1 MKRWYRN
8 RSIRFKIS
16 FLFASLF
23 MLMTGVLTL
32 VLYNHFQQTVN
43 ESIMNVVSAKV
54 SDNMGQLQALL
65 GRIENSTTMV
75 HDNNSL
81 FYEDDAEIP
90 PICKMLLSYKEE
102 PGNENVPRLMEEY
115 ESNKKLFNQYYNAAF
130 GSAGMEYSNIFFVD
144 ASLPVQKFFPKYVE
158 FSYGNGFRSS
168 INAEKT
174 DWYKQAMNM
183 DGNVYWFHLPEYE
196 TRLCMAKLLKHNYI
210 DSIGRLQLK
219 NLGMLTISFDI
230 SAVYD
235 MLDVEG
241 ITSGSEL
248 YLIDKHQRIVFS
260 STKDEVYE
268 QLIKSHILW
277 DTNTHEREYEAQQ
290 VHVYFQE
297 LPMDL
302 AVITIVPLD
311 DINKLTTDAI
321 GIIFTVGLIAMFFA
335 IAAIIFLATKIVSPI
350 KRLSGHMQAGQAELI
365 SCDKVGKDEIGKL
378 YQEFNALMNKL
389 NYSMEENIQ
398 AIEKKKEAELRA
410 LQAQINPHFIYNTL
424 NSISSLA
431 LYYEKE
437 DIAEVVGNL
446 SQIMRYSINDPNELV
461 AIRNEI
467 SVIKQYENIQ
477 KNCYWEEVFF
487 RYEIA
492 PETMD
497 IMIPKLIIQPLIEN
511 ALIHGLDHREGCA
524 EIRLITKKLGNTIR
538 IIVWDSGTSAD
549 INKLNQQIMMED
561 TSEEKKNSIGVRN
574 VMERIKLVFGEKG
587 EFHFEKDAAGHTMA
601 VISLDV

>member
-1 MKRWYRN
+1 
-8 RSIRFKIS
+8 
-16 FLFASLF
+16 
-23 MLMTGVLTL
+23 MLMTAVLTL

-90 PICKMLLSYKEE
+90 PICKMLLSYEEE

-477 KNCYWEEVFF
+477 KSCYWEEVFF

>member
-23 MLMTGVLTL
+23 MLMTAVLTL

-446 SQIMRYSINDPNELV
+446 SQIMRYSINDPNKLV

-477 KNCYWEEVFF
+477 KSCYWEEVFF

-524 EIRLITKKLGNTIR
+524 EIQLITKKLGNTIR

>member
-1 MKRWYRN
+1 
-8 RSIRFKIS
+8 
-16 FLFASLF
+16 
-23 MLMTGVLTL
+23 MLMTAVLTL

-389 NYSMEENIQ
+389 NYSMEENIK
-398 AIEKKKEAELRA
+398 AIEK
-410 LQAQINPHFIYNTL
+410 
-424 NSISSLA
+424 
-431 LYYEKE
+431 
-437 DIAEVVGNL
+437 
-446 SQIMRYSINDPNELV
+446 
-461 AIRNEI
+461 
-467 SVIKQYENIQ
+467 
-477 KNCYWEEVFF
+477 
-487 RYEIA
+487 
-492 PETMD
+492 
-497 IMIPKLIIQPLIEN
+497 
-511 ALIHGLDHREGCA
+511 
-524 EIRLITKKLGNTIR
+524 
-538 IIVWDSGTSAD
+538 
-549 INKLNQQIMMED
+549 
-561 TSEEKKNSIGVRN
+561 
-574 VMERIKLVFGEKG
+574 
-587 EFHFEKDAAGHTMA
+587 
-601 VISLDV
+601 

>member
-1 MKRWYRN
+1 
-8 RSIRFKIS
+8 
-16 FLFASLF
+16 

-90 PICKMLLSYKEE
+90 PICKMLLSYEEE

-144 ASLPVQKFFPKYVE
+144 ASLPVQKFFPKYME

-168 INAEKT
+168 VNAEKT

-183 DGNVYWFHLPEYE
+183 DGSVYWFHLPEYE

-248 YLIDKHQRIVFS
+248 YLIDKYQRIVFS
-260 STKDEVYE
+260 STKDKVYE
-268 QLIKSHILW
+268 QLIKSHIIW
-277 DTNTHEREYEAQQ
+277 DANTQEREYEAQQ

-335 IAAIIFLATKIVSPI
+335 IVAIIFLATKIVSPI

-389 NYSMEENIQ
+389 NYSMEENIK

-461 AIRNEI
+461 AIRDEI

-477 KNCYWEEVFF
+477 KSCYWEEVFF

-538 IIVWDSGTSAD
+538 IIVWDSGISAD

-574 VMERIKLVFGEKG
+574 VMERIKLVFDEKG
-587 EFHFEKDAAGHTMA
+587 EFHFEKDASGHTMA
-601 VISLDV
+601 VISLDM

>member
-90 PICKMLLSYKEE
+90 PICKMLLSYEEE

-144 ASLPVQKFFPKYVE
+144 ASLPVQKFFPKYME

-168 INAEKT
+168 VNAEKT

-183 DGNVYWFHLPEYE
+183 DGSVYWFHLPEYE

-248 YLIDKHQRIVFS
+248 YLIDKYQRIVFS
-260 STKDEVYE
+260 STKDKVYE
-268 QLIKSHILW
+268 QLINSHIIW
-277 DTNTHEREYEAQQ
+277 DANTQEREYEAQQ

-335 IAAIIFLATKIVSPI
+335 IVAIIFLATKIVSPI

-389 NYSMEENIQ
+389 NYSMEENIK

-461 AIRNEI
+461 AIRDEI

-477 KNCYWEEVFF
+477 KSCYWEEVFF

-524 EIRLITKKLGNTIR
+524 EIRLITKKLSNTIR
-538 IIVWDSGTSAD
+538 IIVWDSGISAD

-574 VMERIKLVFGEKG
+574 VMERIKIVFDEKG
-587 EFHFEKDAAGHTMA
+587 EFYFEKDAAGHTMA